1 MGESGMTFDVAVVA
15 DLCADM
21 LFRGDVR
28 PVYGQVEQF
37 VDDYQIELGGSA
49 AIFASQFT
57 RLGGRVALHGVVG
70 EDLLG
75 RFLSE
80 RIAAL
85 GISTQYLSTTSRSK
99 TPVGLGLLT
108 HDDRAMLT
116 YKGCLH
122 EITIDSVQRSGV
134 LSAARHLHIAGYYLL
149 EELQPHWPRILSALK
164 ERGVSVSLDT
174 NWSPLGDWDS
184 VRALLPYVD
193 VFLPNEGEAL
203 LISGKDDLDE
213 AGRTLAGVTGLTAI
227 KCGAQG
233 ALTFNATER
242 RPFPVPQTLLEDLK
256 IVDTTGAGDNFD
268 AGFIFAWLQGATL
281 ADCVA
286 LGMKCATASLGAIGG
301 IEGQLLREDS
311 VR

>member
-1 MGESGMTFDVAVVA
+1 MTFDVALVA

-21 LFRGDVR
+21 LFRGEAR

-37 VDDYQIELGGSA
+37 VDDYEIELGGSA

-75 RFLSE
+75 RFLIE

-85 GISTQYLSTTSRSK
+85 GISTEHLSTTARSK
-99 TPVGLGLLT
+99 TPVGLGLLAQN
-108 HDDRAMLT
+108 DRAMLT
-116 YKGCLH
+116 HKGCLH
-122 EITIDSVQRSGV
+122 EVTVDFVQRSAV
-134 LSAARHLHIAGYYLL
+134 LTAARHLHIAGYFLL
-149 EELQPHWPRILSALK
+149 EELQPHWPTLLAAL
-164 ERGVSVSLDT
+164 EGHGVTVSLDT
-174 NWSPLGDWDS
+174 NWAPLGDWGS
-184 VRALLPYVD
+184 VRAVLPYVD

-203 LISGKDDLDE
+203 HISGKDDLDE
-213 AGRTLAGVTGLTAI
+213 AGRWLAGVTGLTVI

-233 ALTFNATER
+233 AVAFSGDER
-242 RPFPVPQTLLEDLK
+242 RQFAVPQPLLDDLR

-268 AGFIFAWLQGATL
+268 AGFIFAWLQGEEL

-301 IEGQLLREDS
+301 IEGQLREDS
-311 VR
+311 LR

>member
-1 MGESGMTFDVAVVA
+1 MTFDVAVVA
-15 DLCADM
+15 ELCADM

-75 RFLSE
+75 RFLRE
-80 RIAAL
+80 RLAGL
-85 GISTQYLSTTSRSK
+85 GISPQFLAATSQSK
-99 TPVGLGLLT
+99 TPVGLGLLAK
-108 HDDRAMLT
+108 DDRAMLT
-116 YKGCLH
+116 HKGCLH
-122 EITIDSVQRSGV
+122 EITLDSVQRSGV
-134 LSAARHLHIAGYYLL
+134 LTAARHLHIAGYYLL
-149 EELQPHWPRILSALK
+149 EALQSHWPTMLSALK
-164 ERGVSVSLDT
+164 GRGVTVSLDT
-174 NWSPLGDWDS
+174 NWSPLGDWDA
-184 VRALLPYVD
+184 VRAVLPYVD

-203 LISGKDDLDE
+203 QISGKDDLDQ
-213 AGRTLAGVTGLTAI
+213 AGGWLAGVTGLTVI

-233 ALTFNATER
+233 AVAFRGKER
-242 RPFPVPQTLLEDLK
+242 WQFAVPQALLEDLR

-268 AGFIFAWLQGATL
+268 AGFMFAWLQGAAL
-281 ADCVA
+281 ADCIA
-286 LGMKCATASLGAIGG
+286 LGMKCATASLRAIGG
-301 IEGQLLREDS
+301 IEGQLREDS

>member
-1 MGESGMTFDVAVVA
+1 MTFDVAVVA

-21 LFRGDVR
+21 LFRGDAR

-37 VDDYQIELGGSA
+37 IDDYQIELGGSA

-85 GISTQYLSTTSRSK
+85 GIGTQYLSTTSRSK
-99 TPVGLGLLT
+99 TPVGLGLLAK
-108 HDDRAMLT
+108 DDRAMLT
-116 YKGCLH
+116 HKGCLH
-122 EITIDSVQRSGV
+122 EITVDSVQRSGV
-134 LSAARHLHIAGYYLL
+134 LTTARHLHIAGYYLL
-149 EELQPHWPRILSALK
+149 EELQPHWPTMLSAVK
-164 ERGVSVSLDT
+164 GRGVTVSLDT

-184 VRALLPYVD
+184 VRAVLPYVD

-203 LISGKDDLDE
+203 HISGKDDLDQ
-213 AGRTLAGVTGLTAI
+213 AGKWLAGITGLTVI

-233 ALTFNATER
+233 AVAFSRDER
-242 RPFPVPQTLLEDLK
+242 KQFAVPQALLENLR

-268 AGFIFAWLQGATL
+268 AGFTFAWLQGATL

-301 IEGQLLREDS
+301 IEGQLREDS

>member
-1 MGESGMTFDVAVVA
+1 
-15 DLCADM
+15 M

-85 GISTQYLSTTSRSK
+85 GIGTQYLSTTSRSK

-116 YKGCLH
+116 HKGCLH
-122 EITIDSVQRSGV
+122 EVTVDSVQRSGV

-149 EELQPHWPRILSALK
+149 EELQPHWPALLASL
-164 ERGVSVSLDT
+164 ESRGVTVSLDT
-174 NWSPLGDWDS
+174 NFSPLGNWDS
-184 VRALLPYVD
+184 VRAVLPYVD

-203 LISGKDDLDE
+203 HICGKDDLDE
-213 AGRTLAGVTGLTAI
+213 AGHWLAGVTGLTVI
-227 KCGAQG
+227 KRGAQG
-233 ALTFNATER
+233 AVAFSGAER
-242 RPFPVPQTLLEDLK
+242 TQFAVPQSLLANLR

-268 AGFIFAWLQGATL
+268 AGFMFAWLRGATL

-301 IEGQLLREDS
+301 IEGQLREDP

>member
-1 MGESGMTFDVAVVA
+1 MQTGNSFDVAMVA

-37 VDDYQIELGGSA
+37 VDDYEIDVGGSA
-49 AIFASQFT
+49 GIFASQFT

-75 RFLSE
+75 RFVRE
-80 RIAAL
+80 RIVSL
-85 GISTQYLSTTSRSK
+85 GISPEYLRTTSQSK
-99 TPVGLGLLT
+99 TPVGLGLLAQ
-108 HDDRAMLT
+108 DDRAMLT
-116 YKGCLH
+116 HVGCWR

-134 LSAARHLHIAGYYLL
+134 LTAARHLHIAGYFLL
-149 EELQPHWPRILSALK
+149 QELQPHWPTLLSSLK
-164 ERGVSVSLDT
+164 AGGVTISLDT
-174 NWSPLGDWDS
+174 NWAPLGDWNA
-184 VRALLPYVD
+184 VRAVLPYVD

-203 LISGKDDLDE
+203 HISGKNDLAA
-213 AGRTLAGVTGLTAI
+213 AGELLAGITGQTVI

-233 ALTFNATER
+233 AVAFTRKER
-242 RPFPVPQTLLEDLK
+242 QQFAVPPALLENLR

-268 AGFIFAWLQGATL
+268 AGFVFAWLRGAAL

-286 LGMKCATASLGAIGG
+286 LGMKCATASLAAIGG
-301 IEGQLLREDS
+301 IEGQLRGDS
-311 VR
+311 AR

>member
-1 MGESGMTFDVAVVA
+1 MTFDVAVVA
-15 DLCADM
+15 ELCADM
-21 LFRGDVR
+21 LFRGDAR

-85 GISTQYLSTTSRSK
+85 GISTQYLSTTSLSK
-99 TPVGLGLLT
+99 TPVGLGLLAQN
-108 HDDRAMLT
+108 DRAMLT
-116 YKGCLH
+116 HKGCLH
-122 EITIDSVQRSGV
+122 EITVDSVQRSGI
-134 LSAARHLHIAGYYLL
+134 LTAARHFHIAGYYLL
-149 EELQPHWPRILSALK
+149 EELQPHWPKLLAAL
-164 ERGVSVSLDT
+164 EARGVTVSLDT

-184 VRALLPYVD
+184 VRAVLPYVD

-203 LISGKDDLDE
+203 HISGKDDLDQ
-213 AGRTLAGVTGLTAI
+213 AGKWLAGVTGLTVI

-233 ALTFNATER
+233 AVAFSGGER
-242 RPFPVPQTLLEDLK
+242 QQFAVPQALLDGLQ

-268 AGFIFAWLQGATL
+268 AGFIFAWLQGAAL

-301 IEGQLLREDS
+301 IEGQLREDS

>member
-1 MGESGMTFDVAVVA
+1 MTFDVAVVA

-85 GISTQYLSTTSRSK
+85 GISTQYLSTASRSK
-99 TPVGLGLLT
+99 TPVGLGLLA
-108 HDDRAMLT
+108 HGDRAMLT
-116 YKGCLH
+116 HKGCLH
-122 EITIDSVQRSGV
+122 EITVGSVQRSGV
-134 LSAARHLHIAGYYLL
+134 LTAARHLHIAGYYLL
-149 EELQPHWPRILSALK
+149 EELQPHWPTLLSALK
-164 ERGVSVSLDT
+164 ERGVTVSLDT

-213 AGRTLAGVTGLTAI
+213 AGKALAGVTGLTVI

-233 ALTFNATER
+233 AVAFSGAER
-242 RPFPVPQTLLEDLK
+242 RPFAVPPALLEDLR

-268 AGFIFAWLQGATL
+268 AGFIFAWLRSATL

-301 IEGQLLREDS
+301 IEGQLREDS
-311 VR
+311 AR

>member
-1 MGESGMTFDVAVVA
+1 MTFDVALVA

-21 LFRGDVR
+21 LLRGDVR

-37 VDDYQIELGGSA
+37 VDDYEIELGGSA

-57 RLGGRVALHGVVG
+57 RLGGRVALYGVVG

-75 RFLSE
+75 RFVRE

-85 GISTQYLSTTSRSK
+85 GIGSEYLCTTSQSK
-99 TPVGLGLLT
+99 TPVGLGLLA

-116 YKGCLH
+116 HRGCWR
-122 EITIDSVQRSGV
+122 EINGDSVERSGV
-134 LSAARHLHIAGYYLL
+134 LTAARHLHIAGYFLL
-149 EELQPHWPRILSALK
+149 EELQPHWPAVLPALK
-164 ERGVSVSLDT
+164 ARGVTVSLDT
-174 NWSPLGDWDS
+174 NWAPLGDWDC
-184 VRALLPYVD
+184 VRAVLPYVD

-203 LISGKDDLDE
+203 QISGKDDLDE
-213 AGRTLAGVTGLTAI
+213 AGRSLAGVTGLTVI

-233 ALTFNATER
+233 AVAFSGDER
-242 RPFPVPQTLLEDLK
+242 RPFAVPPALLEDLR

-268 AGFIFAWLQGATL
+268 AGFIFAWLRGAAL
-281 ADCVA
+281 AECVE

-301 IEGQLLREDS
+301 IEGQLREDS
-311 VR
+311 LR

>member
-1 MGESGMTFDVAVVA
+1 MQTGNSFDVAMVA

-37 VDDYQIELGGSA
+37 VDDYEIDVGGSA
-49 AIFASQFT
+49 GIFASQFT

-75 RFLSE
+75 RFVRE
-80 RIAAL
+80 RIVSL
-85 GISTQYLSTTSRSK
+85 GISLEYLRTTSQSK
-99 TPVGLGLLT
+99 TPVGLGLLAQ
-108 HDDRAMLT
+108 DDRAMLT
-116 YKGCLH
+116 HVGCWR

-134 LSAARHLHIAGYYLL
+134 LTAARHLHIAGYFLL
-149 EELQPHWPRILSALK
+149 QELQPHWPTLLSSLK
-164 ERGVSVSLDT
+164 AGGVTISLDT
-174 NWSPLGDWDS
+174 NWAPLGDWNA
-184 VRALLPYVD
+184 VRAVLPYVD

-203 LISGKDDLDE
+203 HISGKNDLAA
-213 AGRTLAGVTGLTAI
+213 AGELLAGITGQTVI

-233 ALTFNATER
+233 AVAFTRKER
-242 RPFPVPQTLLEDLK
+242 QQFAVPPALLENLR

-268 AGFIFAWLQGATL
+268 AGFVFAWLRGAAL

-286 LGMKCATASLGAIGG
+286 LGMKCATASLAAIGG
-301 IEGQLLREDS
+301 IEGQLRGDS
-311 VR
+311 AR

>member
-1 MGESGMTFDVAVVA
+1 MTFDVAVVA
-15 DLCADM
+15 ELCADM

-49 AIFASQFT
+49 AIFSSQFT

-85 GISTQYLSTTSRSK
+85 GISTQYLSTTSLSK
-99 TPVGLGLLT
+99 TPVGLGLLAQN
-108 HDDRAMLT
+108 DRAMLT
-116 YKGCLH
+116 HKGCLH
-122 EITIDSVQRSGV
+122 EITVDSVQRSGI
-134 LSAARHLHIAGYYLL
+134 LTAARHFHIAGYYLL
-149 EELQPHWPRILSALK
+149 EELQPHWPTLLAAL
-164 ERGVSVSLDT
+164 EARGVTVSLDT

-184 VRALLPYVD
+184 VRAVLPYVD

-203 LISGKDDLDE
+203 HISGKDDLDE
-213 AGRTLAGVTGLTAI
+213 AGRWLAGVTGLTVI

-233 ALTFNATER
+233 AVAFSGEER
-242 RPFPVPQTLLEDLK
+242 REFAVPQALLDGLQ

-268 AGFIFAWLQGATL
+268 AGFMFAWLQGAAL

-301 IEGQLLREDS
+301 IEGQLREDS

>member
-1 MGESGMTFDVAVVA
+1 MTFDVAVVA

-49 AIFASQFT
+49 VIFASQFT

-80 RIAAL
+80 RIAAV

-99 TPVGLGLLT
+99 TPVGLGLLAK
-108 HDDRAMLT
+108 DDRAMLT
-116 YKGCLH
+116 HKGCLH
-122 EITIDSVQRSGV
+122 EITVDSVQGSGV
-134 LSAARHLHIAGYYLL
+134 LTAAGHLHIAGYYLL
-149 EELQPHWPRILSALK
+149 EELQPHWPTMLSALK
-164 ERGVSVSLDT
+164 GRGVTVSLDT
-174 NWSPLGDWDS
+174 NWSPLGDWDC
-184 VRALLPYVD
+184 VRAVLPYVD

-203 LISGKDDLDE
+203 HIAGKDDLDQ
-213 AGRTLAGVTGLTAI
+213 AGKWLASVTGLTVI

-233 ALTFNATER
+233 AVAFSRGER
-242 RPFPVPQTLLEDLK
+242 KQFAVPQALLENLR

-268 AGFIFAWLQGATL
+268 AGFMFAWLQRATL

-301 IEGQLLREDS
+301 IEGQLREDREDS
-311 VR
+311 VP

>member
-1 MGESGMTFDVAVVA
+1 MTFDVAVVA

-49 AIFASQFT
+49 VIFASQFT

-75 RFLSE
+75 RFLRE
-80 RIAAL
+80 RIEAL

-99 TPVGLGLLT
+99 TPVGLGLLA

-116 YKGCLH
+116 HKGCLH
-122 EITIDSVQRSGV
+122 EITVDSVQRSGV
-134 LSAARHLHIAGYYLL
+134 LTAARHLHIAGYYLL
-149 EELQPHWPRILSALK
+149 EELQPHWATMLSTLK
-164 ERGVSVSLDT
+164 QRGVTVSLDT

-213 AGRTLAGVTGLTAI
+213 AGKSLAGVTGLTVI

-233 ALTFNATER
+233 AVAFSGAER
-242 RPFPVPQTLLEDLK
+242 RLFPVPQALLEHLR

-268 AGFIFAWLQGATL
+268 AGFIFAWLRSAAL

-301 IEGQLLREDS
+301 IEGQLREDS